1 MGESEES
8 EVFGVSREVTNW
20 TTVAAASAELLDY
33 GDGWSVFPNSS
44 INGSAEGNKT
54 LSADFKRDEDLAK
67 VEMAVLALIFILTVL
82 GNCIVLLGIF
92 FRRQKMTRMY
102 YFILH
107 LSVADLI
114 TAFFNVLTQLFWEIT
129 YRFQGGNVLCKFVK
143 YTQILGPYSSSY
155 VLVMTALD
163 RYQAICYPLSNCTWT
178 ARRSKVMLGLAWA
191 ISYLFCVP
199 QIFIFSYQIVK
210 AGTDTE
216 PPVYDCWAT
225 FPENWGAKAYVTWY
239 SITVFIIPLI
249 ILVFAYSCI
258 TRAIW
263 INFNMKAASRNHDNY
278 ERKITRADSDDGEG
292 PSTNSQDESVFHRE
306 RQLSL
311 RANASQSI
319 STNAPTKKSII
330 NLYSLSKHSLMTRSS
345 TSSASGVE
353 CTTKETRK
361 KYRDQGKKSVNNRI
375 TTRTSTS
382 SCNTQSSTTHSPSLS
397 SRRMSVPDDKGEQH
411 NKHSLCFTSQ
421 KMFTSQ
427 EDSFIQQEEQLQ
439 LIQKEK
445 ERNELCSTSREC
457 RSDKNDL
464 EGNGSSVGGE
474 HVKNG
479 SVKFSGVSDI
489 CQHGCSEWRCNFCHL
504 SPNDHERRCSSD
516 GTNLVRKDSILN
528 KELMGGKPVHEKQT
542 SPDREKQQN
551 QIYRFSGKSSA
562 RHLLL
567 PSKNRLSKKGGRGAG
582 GNQEGKQS
590 TKSLMATSYVGQQP
604 RTHSVKGISR
614 AKIKTIKLTVTII
627 CCYIFCSSPF
637 IAAQLWSVY
646 DPYAESRP
654 FFSGP
659 TFTILTLLASLNSC
673 VNPYIFLFFNPNLLE
688 NCFRGI
694 FRPKFPARRF
704 NNGGSPL
711 SRTMS
716 QGKNANL
723 AVGGGSLGASGGGI
737 RKAVTTRAGGN
748 GSPPCAT
755 SVSHLSPLISREK
768 QRYHQVPVNGF
779 GKGYLENL
787 PNKGDIS
794 NAVELVD
801 SIPSTNC
808 SSHTEKYS
816 PGVDQPCRVE
826 TALVGTTNHVSTL
839 IT

>member
-1 MGESEES
+1 MGENSEES

-20 TTVAAASAELLDY
+20 TTAASAELLDY
-33 GDGWSVFPNSS
+33 GDSWSAVFSNAS
-44 INGSAEGNKT
+44 INGSVEANKT
-54 LSADFKRDEDLAK
+54 SSTDFKRDEELAK

-82 GNCIVLLGIF
+82 GNFIVLLGIF

-191 ISYLFCVP
+191 ISLLFSAP
-199 QIFIFSYQIVK
+199 QTFIFSYQIVQP
-210 AGTDTE
+210 GTDTDA
-216 PPVYDCWAT
+216 PVYDCWAT

-263 INFNMKAASRNHDNY
+263 INFNMKAASRNHDMN
-278 ERKITRADSDDGEG
+278 ERRIVRADSDDGEG
-292 PSTNSQDESVFHRE
+292 PSNHSQDESVFHRE
-306 RQLSL
+306 GQLSL
-311 RANASQSI
+311 RANASHTI
-319 STNAPTKKSII
+319 SDSAPSKKSNI
-330 NLYSLSKHSLMTRSS
+330 NLYSLSKHSLTTRSS

-353 CTTKETRK
+353 NCATKDTSRK

-382 SCNTQSSTTHSPSLS
+382 SCTTQSSITLSPSLS
-397 SRRMSVPDDKGEQH
+397 SRRMSVPDDKGSEA
-411 NKHSLCFTSQ
+411 NKNPLCFTSH

-427 EDSFIQQEEQLQ
+427 EATFNNTQEEQLQ
-439 LIQKEK
+439 LLRKEP
-445 ERNELCSTSREC
+445 ERNELGSTSAT
-457 RSDKNDL
+457 DKNDL
-464 EGNGSSVGGE
+464 EGNGTNGNGVQM
-474 HVKNG
+474 KNG
-479 SVKFSGVSDI
+479 SVKFSGASDI
-489 CQHGCSEWRCNFCHL
+489 CQHGCSEKRCNFCHL
-504 SPNDHERRCSSD
+504 SPNDHDRRYSTD
-516 GTNLVRKDSILN
+516 GTNLERKDSILN
-528 KELMGGKPVHEKQT
+528 KALVEKQT
-542 SPDREKQQN
+542 SPEREKQQN
-551 QIYRFSGKSSA
+551 QIYRFAGKSSA

-567 PSKNRLSKKGGRGAG
+567 PTQNRLSKKGRGGSYSSTSG
-582 GNQEGKQS
+582 GNQGGKQS

-646 DPYAESRP
+646 DPYAMTSP

-716 QGKNANL
+716 QSKKVQLG
-723 AVGGGSLGASGGGI
+723 VTVVGGSLGAGG
-737 RKAVTTRAGGN
+737 
-748 GSPPCAT
+748 
-755 SVSHLSPLISREK
+755 
-768 QRYHQVPVNGF
+768 
-779 GKGYLENL
+779 
-787 PNKGDIS
+787 
-794 NAVELVD
+794 VD
-801 SIPSTNC
+801 SG
-808 SSHTEKYS
+808 K
-816 PGVDQPCRVE
+816 Q
-826 TALVGTTNHVSTL
+826 
-839 IT
+839 